1 MVVQWGSPFFSFF
14 KVIYLFTYFIVGP
27 CWLSVLIVYLLLAV
41 LGLRCCLGFA
51 LVAESK
57 VLTVVASLVS
67 ASGLQ
72 STGSVV
78 VACRLSCSEACR
90 LFLDQGSNL
99 SLWHWQVDSLPLS
112 HRGSPGYLSVLNIAV
127 WTCQSQTLNLSFPS

>member
-1 MVVQWGSPFFSFF
+1 MQWGSPFFSFF

-78 VACRLSCSEACR
+78 VACRLSCSTACGI
-90 LFLDQGSNL
+90 LVPQPGTEPLTPAL
-99 SLWHWQVDSLPLS
+99 QVNS
-112 HRGSPGYLSVLNIAV
+112 
-127 WTCQSQTLNLSFPS
+127 